1 MAIGPSVGLSNKKLA
16 HTAGLR
22 GGFLFLVLGFGQL
35 TRLRINCFEN

>member
-22 GGFLFLVLGFGQL
+22 GGIFVSGA
-35 TRLRINCFEN
+35 RL